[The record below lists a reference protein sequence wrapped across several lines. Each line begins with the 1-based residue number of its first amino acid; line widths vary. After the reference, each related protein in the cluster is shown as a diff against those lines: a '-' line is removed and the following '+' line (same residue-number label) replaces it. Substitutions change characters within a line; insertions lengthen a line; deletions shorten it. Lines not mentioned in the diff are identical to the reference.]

1 MNKHM
6 KKNIIFFLLVFLIG
20 HVAFSQYKLTYS
32 QSGFLND
39 NCSKYEDLVLEI
51 GIEEAGNFTTL
62 ESANCGRAIQS
73 SGIVYLNSK
82 PNSIRF
88 REWNYISETHNISY
102 RNNSNCKLETIIL
115 ATTSGEEVTISFN
128 LTPNFIISAIT
139 PTSQLVSAC
148 NKIIIS
154 SPDTYNLEFYNWQ
167 YNFNSSGWINL
178 SNFYGKNKLEIGLS
192 EIPNLAIGQTVHF
205 RISNCTNSNILS
217 YSFTNCSPKIQE
229 LRKSDITC
237 SYLNDGSMSILFE
250 RKLES
255 YEKLNINLLK
265 LFTSGYSIIKD
276 KNDQTYDST
285 TLLYNW
291 PENLDAGTYKIK
303 YQITPIGDPVES
315 APFTINPATPLTFE
329 LQNPKNPSCF
339 GAEDGSVDILI
350 TRGVPKFFEV
360 DGDSVIP
367 NELGPNLYRINNL
380 KAKPDGHKIKVTD
393 ANNCIDNGKYD

>member
-1 MNKHM
+1 M
-6 KKNIIFFLLVFLIG
+6 KKLTLLSILLTNYIM
-20 HVAFSQYKLTYS
+20 FSQYKLTYS
-32 QSGFLND
+32 QSGFVND
-39 NCSKYEDLVLEI
+39 NCSANSNLVLEI
-51 GIEEAGNFTTL
+51 GVKEENTFTIL
-62 ESANCGRAIQS
+62 ESAKCGRAYPTNNTT
-73 SGIVYLNSK
+73 YLQQK

-88 REWNYISETHNISY
+88 RDGNFVSDEYLINY
-102 RNNSNCKLETIIL
+102 RNNSNCKSVQEIKVRTN
-115 ATTSGEEVTISFN
+115 SDEVVTISFDLVPYYS
-128 LTPNFIISAIT
+128 LTAIT
-139 PTSQLVSAC
+139 PTNQLVSAC

-167 YNFNSSGWINL
+167 YNINSSGWTNL
-178 SNFYGKNKLEIGLS
+178 SNFYGKNTLEIGLS

-205 RISNCTNSNILS
+205 RISTCTNSNILS

-237 SYLNDGSMSILFE
+237 TYLNDGTMSILFD
-250 RKLES
+250 RKLENN
-255 YEKLNINLLK
+255 EKLNFNLLK

-303 YQITPIGDPVES
+303 YQTTPTGDPVES
-315 APFTINPATPLTFE
+315 APFTINPTTPLTFK

-339 GAEDGSVDILI
+339 GAEDGSVDVLI
-350 TRGVPKFFEV
+350 TSGIPKFFEV
-360 DGDSVIP
+360 DGDNVIP
-367 NELGPNLYRINNL
+367 DEVGPNLYRINNL

-393 ANNCIDNGKYD
+393 ANNCIDTNAND

>member
-1 MNKHM
+1 MTRHM
-6 KKNIIFFLLVFLIG
+6 KKIILLLMLLTNYIM
-20 HVAFSQYKLTYS
+20 FSQYKFTYS
-32 QSGFLND
+32 QSGFVND
-39 NCSKYEDLVLEI
+39 NCSINSNLVLEI
-51 GIEEAGNFTTL
+51 GVKEENTFTTL
-62 ESANCGRAIQS
+62 ESAKCGRANPS
-73 SGIVYLNSK
+73 NNTTYLQQK

-88 REWNYISETHNISY
+88 RDGNFISDEYLISY
-102 RNNSNCKLETIIL
+102 RNNSNCKSIQEITLRTNSDEV
-115 ATTSGEEVTISFN
+115 VTISFDLVPN
-128 LTPNFIISAIT
+128 YSLTAIT

-167 YNFNSSGWINL
+167 YNINSNGWINL
-178 SNFYGKNKLEIGLS
+178 SDFYGKNTLEIGLS

-237 SYLNDGSMSILFE
+237 SYRNDGTMSILFE

-265 LFTSGYSIIKD
+265 LFTGGYSIIKD

-315 APFTINPATPLTFE
+315 DSFTINPATPLTFE

-339 GAEDGSVDILI
+339 GAEDGSVEVLI
-350 TRGVPKFFEV
+350 TSGIPKFFEV
-360 DGDSVIP
+360 NGDSVIP
-367 NELGPNLYRINNL
+367 DELGPNLYRIKNL

-393 ANNCIDNGKYD
+393 ANNCIDNGKYE